1 MIQTFKLK
9 KGEILF
15 DEDKIII
22 KDDAK
27 KQKRLTLLSS
37 IMCTIYGT
45 LSVLKYFKTGDQF
58 LLWTGLLIG
67 IGHFPI
73 LVFTLFRT
81 SQSEISLNNVK
92 SIKIRQRLGNKFL
105 DIKLKTNLFRR
116 VFRVDNAELLKY
128 VETNFGTDRITVASR
143 VDG

>member
-37 IMCTIYGT
+37 SMWTIYGT
-45 LSVLKYFKTGDQF
+45 LSVLRYFKTGDQF
-58 LLWTGLLIG
+58 LLWTGLFIG
-67 IGHFPI
+67 IAHFVVFI
-73 LVFTLFRT
+73 LNLCRT
-81 SQSEISLNNVK
+81 VKSEIPFDDIKSLKVK
-92 SIKIRQRLGNKFL
+92 QRFSNEYL
-105 DIKLKTNLFRR
+105 DIKLKNRRLRR
-116 VFRVDNAELLKY
+116 VIRVDNSEELDKY
-128 VETNFGTDRITVASR
+128 IETNIRQKLNYGC
-143 VDG
+143 